1 MTVSAIQALNSAAQ
15 IARTAKT
22 AKVRERAVDED
33 GKRKKPSTP
42 QGETIAPRDKKL
54 APQPTEAVCSNAVQ
68 SALFNLQLGR

>member
-22 AKVRERAVDED
+22 AKVRERAVDAD

-42 QGETIAPRDKKL
+42 QGETLAREKKL
-54 APQPTEAVCSNAVQ
+54 APKPTEAACSNAVQ
-68 SALFNLQLGR
+68 AALFNLQLGR

>member
-22 AKVRERAVDED
+22 AKVRERAVDSD

-42 QGETIAPRDKKL
+42 QGETLPRDKKA
-54 APQPTEAVCSNAVQ
+54 APKPIEAVCTNAVQ
-68 SALFNLQLGR
+68 AALFNLQLRS